1 LNRPNRLPLARPA
14 ITTPGLLATPHIGYV
29 TRDLYTTFYRDAME
43 DIAAFLTP
51 IRVLAASRGSAV
63 LAARQRSQRD
73 HCRRLQQP

>member
-14 ITTPGLLATPHIGYV
+14 TAIPGLLATPHIGYV

-51 IRVLAASRGSAV
+51 IRVLAASRG
-63 LAARQRSQRD
+63 
-73 HCRRLQQP
+73 